1 MIIIISA
8 FHFIMGTQSLFMI
21 TITIA
26 VFHQYHHY
34 RYHVEHCSASG
45 TVGGLT
51 DIGTKS
57 DVCRVDSLLILD
69 DRHHHEIVFLCA
81 AYMNLGRP
89 SQTNEKKTQTNKM
102 WSPGCFNSKSLQ
114 NLLMI
119 YPNQDPKS

>member
-1 MIIIISA
+1 MSWLEGRLTDIDIVSSLLLDVMIILISA

-45 TVGGLT
+45 TVGALT

-69 DRHHHEIVFLCA
+69 DRHHQEIVFLCA
-81 AYMNLGRP
+81 ESMNLGKP
-89 SQTNEKKTQTNKM
+89 TQTK
-102 WSPGCFNSKSLQ
+102 K
-114 NLLMI
+114 I
-119 YPNQDPKS
+119 

>member
-1 MIIIISA
+1 MSWLEGRLTDIDIVSSLLLDVMIILISA

-45 TVGGLT
+45 TVGALT

-69 DRHHHEIVFLCA
+69 DRHHQDLVLFLC
-81 AYMNLGRP
+81 
-89 SQTNEKKTQTNKM
+89 
-102 WSPGCFNSKSLQ
+102 
-114 NLLMI
+114 
-119 YPNQDPKS
+119 